1 MTRATSELIIEPA
14 IVRKNISY
22 LKAKLDD
29 SSKFMAIIKSD
40 SYGHILSNI
49 VRDIDDIVDGLIRIA
64 ESDEKH
70 EDAWEL
76 GTGNNYSLNEVYEM
90 FKEKFNSVKVY
101 MSEEKGNY
109 RETIRIND
117 DALNRLGW
125 QPKDQLK
132 EYINEIKLRNNGL

>member
-1 MTRATSELIIEPA
+1 
-14 IVRKNISY
+14 
-22 LKAKLDD
+22 
-29 SSKFMAIIKSD
+29 
-40 SYGHILSNI
+40 
-49 VRDIDDIVDGLIRIA
+49 
-64 ESDEKH
+64 
-70 EDAWEL
+70 L

>member
-1 MTRATSELIIEPA
+1 MYKIGFSG
-14 IVRKNISY
+14 K
-22 LKAKLDD
+22 
-29 SSKFMAIIKSD
+29 
-40 SYGHILSNI
+40 
-49 VRDIDDIVDGLIRIA
+49 
-64 ESDEKH
+64 KH
-70 EDAWEL
+70 DDAWEL
-76 GTGNNYSLNEVYEM
+76 GTGVNYSINEIFQM

-132 EYINEIKLRNNGL
+132 EYINEIKLRNNGM